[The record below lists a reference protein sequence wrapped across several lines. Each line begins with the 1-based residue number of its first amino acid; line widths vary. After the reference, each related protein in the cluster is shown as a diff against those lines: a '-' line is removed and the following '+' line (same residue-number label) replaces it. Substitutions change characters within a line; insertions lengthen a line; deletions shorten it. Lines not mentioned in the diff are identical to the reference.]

1 MRGGRRGYFSL
12 KAIWEKLGQKDL
24 PVRPF
29 FYPLS
34 SMPLFIKDNHDK
46 HETNI
51 NAYDIP
57 HRGLTMPSALNLT
70 DEQIELYA
78 NSVIDI
84 LENN

>member
-1 MRGGRRGYFSL
+1 MERLG
-12 KAIWEKLGQKDL
+12 EKGL

-34 SMPLFIKDNHDK
+34 SMPLFINDNQNMNK
-46 HETNI
+46 ENI

-70 DEQIELYA
+70 DEQVELYA
-78 NSVIDI
+78 HSVIDL
-84 LENN
+84 LERK